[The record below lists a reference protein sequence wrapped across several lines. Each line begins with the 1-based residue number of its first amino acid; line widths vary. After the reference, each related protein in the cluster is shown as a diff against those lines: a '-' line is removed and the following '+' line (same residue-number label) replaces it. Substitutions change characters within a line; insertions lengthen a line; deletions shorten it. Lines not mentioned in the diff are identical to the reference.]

1 MYAIGYKYPH
11 KTAKITIGTLIAA
24 YIGRTQNHK
33 SMTDKLQ
40 KWLENGANAEM
51 GAKLIA
57 ESMEGN
63 YQMKRKGVEIMLHPR
78 FGTFAITKYGTI
90 FFVPNNIERIA
101 QLGDDLYIYT
111 HANWIFVYD
120 LSTGELKD
128 IAQE

>member
-1 MYAIGYKYPH
+1 
-11 KTAKITIGTLIAA
+11 
-24 YIGRTQNHK
+24 
-33 SMTDKLQ
+33 MTDKLQ

-63 YQMKRKGVEIMLHPR
+63 YQMQRKGVEIMLHPR
-78 FGTFAITKYGTI
+78 FGPFAITKYGAI
-90 FFVPNNIERIA
+90 FFVPDSIERIA

-128 IAQE
+128 ITKE